1 MKGTTL
7 IHLSTVGSRSK
18 QLASHDSDY
27 DLKAIILHSTENYL
41 LQNVTPNKAFVTSI
55 VDPNTDNAVEVEG
68 TLVDYLNMMDHAL
81 KSHQVAY
88 AALFGIAIYETSESE
103 HLKQLFHQA
112 YDPRTLLVS
121 YSGIMHSERLR
132 AKKKHRQ
139 NGIKHAA
146 NIVYYA
152 SILHVFQTNPEPPLP
167 GAFSLERLKNVD
179 SKLRKQIKS
188 LYEHR
193 KLDKSISDFDL
204 SQFRDFI
211 KSANDLKARESTQT
225 TGVELQTLR
234 TEAHK
239 NFLKLCLK

>member
-1 MKGTTL
+1 ML
-7 IHLSTVGSRSK
+7 
-18 QLASHDSDY
+18 
-27 DLKAIILHSTENYL
+27 
-41 LQNVTPNKAFVTSI
+41 VTSI
-55 VDPNTDNAVEVEG
+55 VDPNTGNAVEVEG
-68 TLVDYLNMMDHAL
+68 TLVDYLKMIDYAL

-88 AALFGIAIYETSESE
+88 DALFGIPIYETSESE

-112 YDPRTLLVS
+112 YDPRTLLIS
-121 YSGIMHSERLR
+121 YSGIMHSEQKR
-132 AKKKHRQ
+132 AEKKHRQ

-152 SILHVFQTNPEPPLP
+152 SILHVFQTNPEPPSP
-167 GAFSLERLKNVD
+167 DAFSLLERVKNID

-188 LYEHR
+188 LYEQR
-193 KLDKSISDFDL
+193 KIDKSIADFDL
-204 SQFRDFI
+204 SPFRDFI
-211 KSANDLKARESTQT
+211 KSADDLKARESTQT